1 MGLLSRKWV
10 WGYEEGAIVQKVG
23 LSQSRMGLLS
33 KNGSV
38 AIKSGSVVQKVGL
51 RLSKVGLLSM
61 EWVCGELEWICR
73 PENKSVAF

>member
-1 MGLLSRKWV
+1 MSLWLS
-10 WGYEEGAIVQKVG
+10 KVG
-23 LSQSRMGLLS
+23 LLYQKWVCGYLEGVCCPESW
-33 KNGSV
+33 SV

-51 RLSKVGLLSM
+51 WLSKVGLLSM